1 MTLEELEEEV
11 DLSIWEQVI
20 QNQMSYSQKQN
31 PKMKPTHFSITPK
44 GNGFDEVNY
53 YRKKLS

>member
-1 MTLEELEEEV
+1 MSLKELKEIV
-11 DLSIWEQVI
+11 DREKYEQVI
-20 QNQMSYSQKQN
+20 MNQMSYSQKQN
-31 PKMKPTHFSITPK
+31 PKMKPTHYSITPK

>member
-31 PKMKPTHFSITPK
+31 PKMKPTHYSITPK
-44 GNGFDEVNY
+44 GNGFDEVKY
-53 YRKKLS
+53 YREKV

>member
-1 MTLEELEEEV
+1 MSLKELKEIV
-11 DLSIWEQVI
+11 DREKYEQVI
-20 QNQMSYSQKQN
+20 MNQMSYSQKQN
-31 PKMKPTHFSITPK
+31 PKLKPTHYSITPK